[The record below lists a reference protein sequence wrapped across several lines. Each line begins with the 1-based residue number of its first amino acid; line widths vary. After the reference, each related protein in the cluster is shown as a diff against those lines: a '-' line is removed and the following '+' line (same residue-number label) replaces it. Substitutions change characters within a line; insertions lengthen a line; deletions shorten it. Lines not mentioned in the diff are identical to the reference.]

1 MRYNRQLQRVDLP
14 FALRRIF
21 IATMACRKAA
31 KVEGSGRAGG
41 ADWGLW
47 DE

>member
-1 MRYNRQLQRVDLP
+1 MRYDRELQRADLP

-21 IATMACRKAA
+21 IATMACGKAV
-31 KVEGSGRAGG
+31 KVEGSRRAGG